1 MMRFKEIEKKKEDP
15 KFKKMWNKS
24 HEEASVLFYWIEI
37 HISLGG
43 KVMNIIKTLKDDYG
57 NIATIEKMQ
66 TIPYRGAPIKT
77 PLFRLSLMAEY
88 DNNFL
93 YHVSCY
99 ETLEETLAELL
110 KCSAG
115 TFKEIERK
123 EG

>member
-1 MMRFKEIEKKKEDP
+1 M
-15 KFKKMWNKS
+15 
-24 HEEASVLFYWIEI
+24 SV
-37 HISLGG
+37 
-43 KVMNIIKTLKDDYG
+43 IKTLKDDYG

-66 TIPYRGAPIKT
+66 TIPYKGASIKA
-77 PLFRLSLMAEY
+77 PLFALWQNMITI
-88 DNNFL
+88 FL

>member
-1 MMRFKEIEKKKEDP
+1 
-15 KFKKMWNKS
+15 
-24 HEEASVLFYWIEI
+24 
-37 HISLGG
+37 
-43 KVMNIIKTLKDDYG
+43 MNVIKILKDDYG
-57 NIATIEKMQ
+57 NIATIEKIE
-66 TIPYRGAPIKT
+66 TVPYRGATKKT

-93 YHVSCY
+93 YHVNCY

-115 TFKEIERK
+115 TFEEIERK

>member
-1 MMRFKEIEKKKEDP
+1 M
-15 KFKKMWNKS
+15 
-24 HEEASVLFYWIEI
+24 SV
-37 HISLGG
+37 
-43 KVMNIIKTLKDDYG
+43 IKTLKDDYG

-66 TIPYRGAPIKT
+66 TIPYRGVSIKT
-77 PLFRLSLMAEY
+77 PLFRLCLMAEY

>member
-1 MMRFKEIEKKKEDP
+1 MATNKQIEDA
-15 KFKKMWNKS
+15 WNNAHKIRGRNPD
-24 HEEASVLFYWIEI
+24 VYR
-37 HISLGG
+37 
-43 KVMNIIKTLKDDYG
+43 KDDYG
-57 NIATIEKMQ
+57 NIATIEKIE
-66 TIPYRGAPIKT
+66 TIPYRGATKKT

-115 TFKEIERK
+115 TFTEI
-123 EG
+123 

>member
-1 MMRFKEIEKKKEDP
+1 
-15 KFKKMWNKS
+15 
-24 HEEASVLFYWIEI
+24 
-37 HISLGG
+37 
-43 KVMNIIKTLKDDYG
+43 
-57 NIATIEKMQ
+57 
-66 TIPYRGAPIKT
+66 
-77 PLFRLSLMAEY
+77 MAEY

-99 ETLEETLAELL
+99 ETLEETFAELL